1 MKTITEFAN
10 KCLHEMNT
18 GELTTTECVAKYL
31 DLWHTEKNKLITDS
45 QPSILGAVS
54 STLKSKDEAVDV
66 GFKKA
71 NGSNYNCRKVIRDLD
86 SDIYYSGWMDCY
98 DWMSGNDR

>member
-1 MKTITEFAN
+1 MLNTEMVEVLKKAI
-10 KCLHEMNT
+10 KEH
-18 GELTTTECVAKYL
+18 
-31 DLWHTEKNKLITDS
+31 S
-45 QPSILGAVS
+45 QPPILGAVS